1 MVHNLSLKSSLLNQF
16 IAEIRDVNIQK
27 DSLRFRKN
35 MERIGEIFAY
45 EISKTL
51 DYETTSTQTPLG
63 IAESKRLILQPVIA
77 TILRAGLPLHNGLLN
92 YFDQA
97 QNAFISAFRKHNKH
111 DSFEISIEYVASPNL
126 NDKVLIFCDPMIATG
141 SSMFLTYKELIK
153 KGQPK
158 HTHCVCAIASEDGL
172 NYLKNNMP
180 NSNYTIWCGAIDAEL
195 NSQSYILPGL
205 GDAGDLA
212 FGNKL

>member
-16 IAEIRDVNIQK
+16 ISEIRDVNIQK

-77 TILRAGLPLHNGLLN
+77 TILRAGLP
-92 YFDQA
+92 
-97 QNAFISAFRKHNKH
+97 
-111 DSFEISIEYVASPNL
+111 
-126 NDKVLIFCDPMIATG
+126 
-141 SSMFLTYKELIK
+141 
-153 KGQPK
+153 
-158 HTHCVCAIASEDGL
+158 
-172 NYLKNNMP
+172 
-180 NSNYTIWCGAIDAEL
+180 
-195 NSQSYILPGL
+195 
-205 GDAGDLA
+205 
-212 FGNKL
+212 